1 MDAASS
7 VFWEI
12 HTAFHSRATTRIKLQ
27 LTSFQKLPGS
37 FAVLVT
43 VVKGLSF
50 FWYLLYKSEFFA
62 PDCPQTVTINL
73 FSISDS
79 QCQITLTSSVTNVK
93 ALENIFVHLN
103 NQMTRDHKVSLQWRH
118 YRI

>member
-12 HTAFHSRATTRIKLQ
+12 HTAYHSRATTRIKLQ

-37 FAVLVT
+37 FAVLIT

-50 FWYLLYKSEFFA
+50 FWYLLYKSESFA
-62 PDCPQTVTINL
+62 SDCPQTVTINL

-79 QCQITLTSSVTNVK
+79 QCQITLTLIILLK
-93 ALENIFVHLN
+93 
-103 NQMTRDHKVSLQWRH
+103 DDW
-118 YRI
+118 